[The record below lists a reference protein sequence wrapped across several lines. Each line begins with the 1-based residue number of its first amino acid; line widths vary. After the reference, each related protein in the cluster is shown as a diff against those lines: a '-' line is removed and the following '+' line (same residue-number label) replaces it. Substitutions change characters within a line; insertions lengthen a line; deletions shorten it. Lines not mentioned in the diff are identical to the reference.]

1 VNHSDT
7 RDALRELLEEPLASL
22 GLDLEAVE
30 LSQAGKRSTLR
41 IAVDKDGGVT
51 LDDVAD
57 ATKAIS
63 EILDNSD
70 IMGQNAYTLEVSSPG
85 VGRPL
90 TLPRHWRRNNG
101 KLVKVVLGS
110 GETVEGRIK
119 VSGEESATL
128 EISDKSRKSSREIDF
143 AEVKKAKIQVE
154 FKRTEGEDV

>member
-1 VNHSDT
+1 MNHSDT
-7 RDALRELLEEPLASL
+7 RDALKELLEEPVASL

-41 IAVDKDGGVT
+41 IAIDKDGGVN

-70 IMGQNAYTLEVSSPG
+70 VMGQNSYTLEVSSPG
-85 VGRPL
+85 IGRAL
-90 TLPRHWRRNNG
+90 TLPRHWRRNQG
-101 KLVKVVLGS
+101 KLVKVVLSS
-110 GETVEGRIK
+110 GESVEGRIK
-119 VSGEESATL
+119 DSGEESATL
-128 EISDKSRKSSREIDF
+128 EVVDKSRVNTRDVAY

-154 FKRTEGEDV
+154 FKRTEGEDD